1 MIKRGLIFTLAISS
15 ALLGCDK
22 QEIKVETVQL
32 TPPPA
37 EFISPYRFLKF
48 RISAA
53 SDILKVAPDANGS
66 IVTSTNQYE
75 TRYESNDGII
85 TYSEIALLET
95 APCSQTQEF
104 DPIAMLNAVAVD
116 VRRLEPQ
123 MRMTHVA
130 TYYDHSNKL
139 KVSVTCQQDG
149 MPIIVAFSNKYY
161 GY

>member
-1 MIKRGLIFTLAISS
+1 MLKHGLIFTLAISS
-15 ALLGCDK
+15 ALLGCGK
-22 QEIKVETVQL
+22 QENKVETVQL
-32 TPPPA
+32 TPAPA

-66 IVTSTNQYE
+66 IVTSTSQYE

-95 APCSQTQEF
+95 APCSQTEEF
-104 DPIAMLNAVAVD
+104 DPVAILKAVAVD

-123 MRMTHVA
+123 MRMMHLA
-130 TYYDHSNKL
+130 TYYDHSDKL